1 MRARSRVATPTC
13 AVVSDFSGCLRLGAA
28 DLSGPRACR
37 PRPFAYRSRT
47 AETALMGKT
56 KINPTITHIKQL
68 ARHGLP
74 SYATRTF
81 GRPGHALRTL
91 ARRERPRLPLPIVR
105 L

>member
-1 MRARSRVATPTC
+1 
-13 AVVSDFSGCLRLGAA
+13 
-28 DLSGPRACR
+28 
-37 PRPFAYRSRT
+37 
-47 AETALMGKT
+47 MGKT